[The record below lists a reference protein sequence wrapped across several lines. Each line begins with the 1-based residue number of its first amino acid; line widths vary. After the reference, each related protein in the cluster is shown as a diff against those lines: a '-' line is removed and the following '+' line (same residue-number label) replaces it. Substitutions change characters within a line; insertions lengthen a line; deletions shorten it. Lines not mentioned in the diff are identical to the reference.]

1 MCDEDTSGAHRCIKC
16 DRSIHVVCGTVLS
29 EEGYGSKVLCPNCKT
44 DNNRVRHRSGAMDN
58 QLKQANMMVARSK
71 KELGTPEVGQTVAI
85 PIPLFDRGKGDSRNV
100 LGRIIEVHLNSNVF
114 FHTHFQ
120 NEKRLNTEM

>member
-1 MCDEDTSGAHRCIKC
+1 MSRG
-16 DRSIHVVCGTVLS
+16 
-29 EEGYGSKVLCPNCKT
+29 GS
-44 DNNRVRHRSGAMDN
+44 M
-58 QLKQANMMVARSK
+58 
-71 KELGTPEVGQTVAI
+71 I
-85 PIPLFDRGKGDSRNV
+85 GKGESRNV